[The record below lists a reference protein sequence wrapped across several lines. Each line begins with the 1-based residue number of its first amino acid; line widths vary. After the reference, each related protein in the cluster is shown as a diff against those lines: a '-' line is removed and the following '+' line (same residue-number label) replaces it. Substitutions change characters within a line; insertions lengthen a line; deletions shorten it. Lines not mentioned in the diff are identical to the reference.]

1 MKRSLFVVALVGL
14 LACAAVVYAQDP
26 KQKLLAKRAAELDA
40 YRKLAEQI
48 KGFHIDSQTTVKDF
62 VTENDEIHTAFRHFI
77 KGAEAVGK
85 PRYFEDGTC
94 EVDMRI
100 TLERVVTEIEKI
112 VKRYYTGTG
121 HKDVEFKDIKK
132 YVETNEVLVTGS
144 GVPRTDEQYPA
155 KLREEY
161 ISSRKTSPWS
171 EDPLWSKIPARVRL
185 KVKTAAKVL
194 AQRNL
199 AEFIKG
205 FQITAESK
213 VSDFM
218 LDSDEVTTKLSA
230 YLKNVIISKYTYR
243 PDGVIEAE
251 AEVTL
256 ERVVTELETIKKR
269 YYRGNRYKDV
279 VFEDVKKYTE
289 RKVVKAIG
297 EAPLPD
303 QYLTP
308 VSKPDPVNE
317 QKPEEKAPIVVEE
330 VPEWAKGKLTVTAE
344 GLPPEDVDS
353 EAEAELKAERAAT
366 ERAKAML
373 AEKLQGVKIT
383 SETTVKDFML
393 ESDKIKTE
401 VEGFVTG
408 FKTVESKQL
417 EDGVT
422 WQVTLE
428 LDLKEFYKIYK
439 KYSKK

>member
-1 MKRSLFVVALVGL
+1 MM
-14 LACAAVVYAQDP
+14 
-26 KQKLLAKRAAELDA
+26 
-40 YRKLAEQI
+40 
-48 KGFHIDSQTTVKDF
+48 
-62 VTENDEIHTAFRHFI
+62 
-77 KGAEAVGK
+77 GK
-85 PRYFEDGTC
+85 PRYFSDGTC
-94 EVDMRI
+94 EVDMHI

-121 HKDVEFKDIKK
+121 HRDVEIKDIKK
-132 YVETNEVLVTGS
+132 FVETQDVKATGS
-144 GVPRTDEQYPA
+144 GVPRTDQQYPE

-161 ISSRKTSPWS
+161 ISSRKSSPWS
-171 EDPLWSKIPARVRL
+171 DDPLWSKIPARVRL
-185 KVKTAAKVL
+185 GVKRAATVL

-199 AEFIKG
+199 AEMIKG
-205 FQITAESK
+205 FQISAESK

-218 LDSDEVTTKLSA
+218 LDSDEVTTRMNT

-269 YYRGNRYKDV
+269 YYQGNRYKDV

-289 RKVVKAIG
+289 RKLVKAIG

-303 QYLTP
+303 QYLKP
-308 VSKPDPVNE
+308 LSKPDPVTE
-317 QKPEEKAPIVVEE
+317 QKPEEKTPAVVEE

-353 EAEAELKAERAAT
+353 EAEAELKAERAAI

-383 SETTVKDFML
+383 SETTVKDFMM

-408 FKTVESKQL
+408 YKTVESKQL

-428 LDLKEFYKIYK
+428 LDLKEFYRLYK